1 MTQKITIMTIVDNE
15 TENPNNLIN
24 SFIKQ
29 TLQDKELLILTDRE
43 IEEQENIKIYHPQK
57 ISGGYNLLVENATGD
72 YFLFMHPN
80 EYFIKDNALE
90 ELLAKCIEENAQAIV
105 FANARLDNSVF
116 YFDYYGDD
124 IQLREVFPSVLP
136 LVMARYPEF
145 RKWTG
150 VLFAREIVTMPYEN
164 GQKNLFASLSQ
175 ANKILFDMT
184 AYYAIPANKSN
195 SLAESESNDILMPF
209 YVEKDMEEE
218 PNCTGPISI
227 ALCVDNNYGRYLAP
241 LLYSINKY
249 HDRVDIY
256 IIYSELNARILRL
269 IIDIRD
275 TFNNLKIILKKI
287 PSYITKNI
295 KNISGTYT
303 GLPVSAYYRLF
314 LPDLLPHLNRVLYM
328 DIDMLVSKKLDEL
341 YYTNFEGNYLV
352 GVIDLPMVTNDVKW
366 TKLLLERN
374 YKEYFNSGLLLMNLY
389 LMRKYNHV
397 SKLLQ
402 FISENYPYL
411 LHDDQ
416 DALNIFYRGAAK
428 LFSLNYNWL
437 SCNYNFYDKKLDDL
451 RIIHFVDIGGKPWL
465 NHSCVD
471 EKGTLLKNSYRAIQ
485 LAANHQLHRQPR
497 VYVFTDYD
505 SDDKHE
511 KHKFESLLMQIEA
524 NMDLFILYD
533 DDAAKSI
540 YYYDQ
545 LSPYIH
551 LVPRKNRSNLEVMRE
566 ILSESSTDYVYCLFG
581 KDYLE
586 TNESLYQMI
595 TLSADYRA
603 EVSFSNYI
611 RLVEQEGTFYSR
623 YASKT
628 IQLVSPN
635 QFENYQEGAYAN
647 LCSLQGTLFSAPVLE
662 KALQEDFDSEE
673 TFINNLLAKQPL
685 TYYIDYHCWVHRV

>member
-1 MTQKITIMTIVDNE
+1 MAQKITIMTIVNNE

-24 SFIKQ
+24 SFINQ

-43 IEEQENIKIYHPQK
+43 IEEQGNIKVYNSRK
-57 ISGGYNLLVENATGD
+57 TSGGYDFLVEKATGD

-80 EYFIKDNALE
+80 EYFSKDTALE
-90 ELLAKCIEENAQAIV
+90 ELLDKCIEGNAQAIV
-105 FANARLDNSVF
+105 FANARLDNGVF
-116 YFDYYGDD
+116 YFAYYGDN
-124 IQLREVFPSVLP
+124 IQVREVFPSGLP
-136 LVMARYPEF
+136 LVMAQYPEF

-150 VLFAREIVTMPYEN
+150 VLFAREIVTIPYEN

-175 ANKILFDMT
+175 ANKILFDT
-184 AYYAIPANKSN
+184 ASYYVIPADMSN
-195 SLAESESNDILMPF
+195 SLVESESNDIPMPY
-209 YVEKDMEEE
+209 YVEKDMEEA

-227 ALCVDNNYGRYLAP
+227 ALCVDNNYGRYIAP
-241 LLYSINKY
+241 LLYSISKY
-249 HDRVDIY
+249 HDSVDIY
-256 IIYSELNARILRL
+256 IIYSELDTRILRL
-269 IIDIRD
+269 IIDLKD
-275 TFNNLKIILKKI
+275 TFKNLKIILKKI
-287 PSYITKNI
+287 PRYITDKI
-295 KNISGTYT
+295 KNISGTFT

-352 GVIDLPMVTNDVKW
+352 GVIDLPMVTNSVEW

-397 SKLLQ
+397 SKLLL

-416 DALNIFYRGAAK
+416 DALNIFYRGAVK

-465 NHSCVD
+465 NYSSVD
-471 EKGTLLKNSYRAIQ
+471 AKGTLLKNSYRAIQ

-533 DDAAKSI
+533 DDVATSI
-540 YYYDQ
+540 FYYDQ

-551 LVPRKNRSNLEVMRE
+551 LVPRKNRSNLEVMRDV
-566 ILSESSTDYVYCLFG
+566 LSESSTDYVYCLFG

-586 TNESLYQMI
+586 TNESLYQMV
-595 TLSADYRA
+595 TSSDDYRA
-603 EVSFSNYI
+603 EVAFSNYVLLI
-611 RLVEQEGTFYSR
+611 EKEGTFYS
-623 YASKT
+623 YNASKT

-635 QFENYQEGAYAN
+635 QFENYQEGDYAN
-647 LCSLQGTLFSAPVLE
+647 LRSLQGTLFSAPVLK

-673 TFINNLLAKQPL
+673 RFINNLLAKQPL
-685 TYYIDYHCWVHRV
+685 TYYLDYHCWVHRV

>member
-1 MTQKITIMTIVDNE
+1 MKQKITIMTIVNNE

-24 SFIKQ
+24 SFINQ
-29 TLQDKELLILTDRE
+29 TLQDKELLILTDRA
-43 IEEQENIKIYHPQK
+43 IEEQENIKVYHPQK
-57 ISGGYNLLVENATGD
+57 ISGRYDLLVENATGD

-90 ELLAKCIEENAQAIV
+90 ELLDKCIEGDAQAIV
-105 FANARLDNSVF
+105 FANARLDDGVF
-116 YFDYYGDD
+116 YFAYYGDN
-124 IQLREVFPSVLP
+124 IQVREVFPSGLP
-136 LVMARYPEF
+136 LVMAQYREF

-150 VLFAREIVTMPYEN
+150 VLFAREIVTIPYEN

-175 ANKILFDMT
+175 ANKILFDT
-184 AYYAIPANKSN
+184 ASYYVIPANTSN
-195 SLAESESNDILMPF
+195 SLAESESNDIPMPY

-218 PNCTGPISI
+218 LDCIGPISI
-227 ALCVDNNYGRYLAP
+227 ALCVDNNYGRYIAP
-241 LLYSINKY
+241 LLYSISKY
-249 HDRVDIY
+249 HDSVDIY
-256 IIYSELNARILRL
+256 IIYSELDTRILRL
-269 IIDIRD
+269 IIDLKD
-275 TFNNLKIILKKI
+275 TFKNLKIILKKI
-287 PSYITKNI
+287 PRYITDKI
-295 KNISGTYT
+295 KNISGTFT
-303 GLPVSAYYRLF
+303 SLPVSAYYRLF
-314 LPDLLPHLNRVLYM
+314 LPELLPHLNRILYM
-328 DIDMLVSKKLDEL
+328 DIDILVTKKLDEL

-352 GVIDLPMVTNDVKW
+352 SVIDLPMVTNSVEW

-416 DALNIFYRGAAK
+416 DALNIFYRGAVK

-437 SCNYNFYDKKLDDL
+437 SCNHNFYDKKLDDL

-465 NHSCVD
+465 NYSGVD

-533 DDAAKSI
+533 DDVATSI
-540 YYYDQ
+540 FHYDQ

-566 ILSESSTDYVYCLFG
+566 VLSESSTDYVYCLFG

-586 TNESLYQMI
+586 TNESLYQMV
-595 TLSADYRA
+595 TSSDDYRA
-603 EVSFSNYI
+603 EVAFSNYI
-611 RLVEQEGTFYSR
+611 LLVEKEGTFYS
-623 YASKT
+623 YNASKT

-635 QFENYQEGAYAN
+635 QFENYQEGDYAN
-647 LCSLQGTLFSAPVLE
+647 LRSLQGTLFSAPVLE

-673 TFINNLLAKQPL
+673 TFINNLLAKQPAI
-685 TYYIDYHCWVHRV
+685 YYIDYHCWVHRV